1 MQIIGAA
8 SLYFAIVFGAG
19 FILGPIRVL
28 VLEPRLGEPWATAC
42 EAPFLLAAMVIA
54 ARWVPRVTRLGYSF
68 ASLALMGLGAL
79 VLQQIA
85 DFAVGM
91 GLRGLS
97 PSQQL
102 AHFAT
107 PEGLIY
113 AALLAAFVAMPALVG
128 RRVPLSPLAGRGGSG

>member
-1 MQIIGAA
+1 MRIIAA
-8 SLYFAIVFGAG
+8 AALYFAVVFGAG

-28 VLEPRLGEPWATAC
+28 VLEPRLGGLWATVC

-54 ARWVPRVTRLGYSF
+54 ARWAARATRLGSSF
-68 ASLALMGLGAL
+68 TSLALMGIGGL

-102 AHFAT
+102 AHFST
-107 PEGLIY
+107 PQGLIY
-113 AALLAAFVAMPALVG
+113 AALLLAFLAMPVLAN
-128 RRVPLSPLAGRGGSG
+128 RRIPSPRLRGEA